1 MMVEVS
7 DSKQGSVK
15 YIHTQSRVSS
25 QIAEKWREDLDK
37 TELEKMNSVCKKAIG
52 LHETLSM
59 F

>member
-25 QIAEKWREDLDK
+25 QIADKWREDLDPK
-37 TELEKMNSVCKKAIG
+37 ELEKINNVCRRAIS
-52 LHETLSM
+52 LHENLSM